1 MRFLF
6 ILVMTGLFSVASAPI
21 GAKAQPSGKIHGIW
35 HNHQFGYQMTL
46 ILQPDGNGE
55 FDGEPIRFAVQ
66 GNKLTVMTHG
76 ESTVYTF
83 ALAVNTLTLSDG
95 DLDGPIAF
103 TRSGTEVKTEPRNQ
117 VTPESTTS
125 TSTSGLVG
133 IWSGNGETIEFRKDG
148 TCMYLGNTL
157 SYEASRESV
166 VITLPQGQARFTYVI
181 QNNQL
186 TLSANGQNV
195 VYQRGLTKGKEPNT
209 TMPGNGSAELAG
221 KWCFVNVTST
231 NSGGSSADECITL
244 HANGT
249 YEYYSESSM
258 SVNTNDFAGGTN
270 SQSSNK
276 GTWRVQGD
284 RIYYNSQTQ
293 GQGSYQLQKINHP
306 RTGDPMI
313 VLDGK
318 SYVTQ
323 VQRAPW

>member
-6 ILVMTGLFSVASAPI
+6 ALVMTGLFSAASAQI

-46 ILQPDGNGE
+46 MLQPDGNGE

-66 GNKLTVMTHG
+66 GNKLTVMTNG

-103 TRSGTEVKTEPRNQ
+103 TRSGTAGKTEPRTQ
-117 VTPESTTS
+117 VTPESTA
-125 TSTSGLVG
+125 STSGLIG

-148 TCMYLGNTL
+148 TCVYLGNTL
-157 SYEASRESV
+157 PYEASRESV
-166 VITLPQGQARFTYVI
+166 AITLPQGQARFAYGI

-195 VYQRGLTKGKEPNT
+195 VYQRGLTKEKPNT
-209 TMPGNGSAELAG
+209 AMPGNGSAELAG

-258 SVNTNDFAGGTN
+258 SVNTNEFAGGTN
-270 SQSSNK
+270 SQSSDR

-323 VQRAPW
+323 FQRAPW